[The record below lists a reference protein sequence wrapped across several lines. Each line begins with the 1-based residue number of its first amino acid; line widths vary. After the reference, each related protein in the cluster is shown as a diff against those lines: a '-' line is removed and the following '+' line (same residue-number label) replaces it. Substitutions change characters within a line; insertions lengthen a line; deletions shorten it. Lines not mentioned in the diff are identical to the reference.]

1 MTQLQVGRIQFCS
14 SFWVLE
20 VLVNFRKNYLFQFA
34 SSLQGYQS
42 FTSAKNS
49 TCKVLSKRFEQKNDK
64 GLAAAAYDE
73 SPHQHEIACNAYAL
87 LIIKVFKKVLK
98 VLKRLKALLK

>member
-1 MTQLQVGRIQFCS
+1 MHQANKNI
-14 SFWVLE
+14 E
-20 VLVNFRKNYLFQFA
+20 VLTPQKIQHAKF
-34 SSLQGYQS
+34 YQ
-42 FTSAKNS
+42 K
-49 TCKVLSKRFEQKNDK
+49 EQKNDK